1 MEKEQYLPHLPVQ
14 RSSNGVGE
22 AWPLPSGGHLAM
34 SEDVF
39 GCRSGEVGVL
49 LASSG
54 VVARGAAKQPTV
66 PITATFKKDS
76 AVPRLRN
83 PSLKVKTEGS
93 MCVRRKILAES

>member
-1 MEKEQYLPHLPVQ
+1 MQ
-14 RSSNGVGE
+14 RSSSGMGEVG
-22 AWPLPSGGHLAM
+22 PLPSREHLAM

-39 GCRSGEVGVL
+39 GCCSGEVGVL

-54 VVARGAAKQPTV
+54 VVARGAAKEPTV
-66 PITATFKKDS
+66 PITATFNKDS